1 MHQHEFDAKARSW
14 DADPA
19 KLERARKVAA
29 LVAARVPLLARARVL
44 EVGAGT
50 GLLGFEL
57 RDRAAH
63 VTLADSSEEML
74 AVSREKLRAQGP
86 CNVDVIALDLE
97 KGPLPVSSYGV
108 VCALLVLHH
117 VADVE
122 TLLGRLHQVLEPGG
136 TLCLSDLDAED
147 GSFHGHGFT
156 GHKGFDR
163 DRLAEALGRAGFG
176 DVHFETAFEIEKP
189 VQGGGTRRF
198 PAFLAVARKGTA
210 PGTPVP
216 AAPVK

>member
-1 MHQHEFDAKARSW
+1 LVVHQSEFDGKARSW

-19 KLERARKVAA
+19 KAERARRVAD
-29 LVAARVPLLARARVL
+29 LVAARVPMLSRARVL

-50 GLLGFEL
+50 GLLGFAL

-86 CNVDVIALDLE
+86 CNVDVVALDLE
-97 KGPLPVSSYGV
+97 AGPLPAARYDV

-117 VADVE
+117 VADVDA
-122 TLLGRLHQVLEPGG
+122 LLRRLHQVLEPGG
-136 TLCLSDLDAED
+136 WLCLSDLDAED

-156 GHKGFDR
+156 GHHGFDR
-163 DRLAEALGRAGFG
+163 GRLEEALGRAGFA

-189 VQGGGTRRF
+189 VQGELRRF
-198 PAFLAVARKGTA
+198 PAFLALARRGASGPAT
-210 PGTPVP
+210 TPR
-216 AAPVK
+216 